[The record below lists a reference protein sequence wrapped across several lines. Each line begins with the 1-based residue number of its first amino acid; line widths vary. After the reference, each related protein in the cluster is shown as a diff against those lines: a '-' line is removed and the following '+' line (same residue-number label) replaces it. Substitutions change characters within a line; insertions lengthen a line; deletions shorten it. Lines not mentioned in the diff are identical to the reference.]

1 MTLQELIKALNVTDE
16 EAATTAIKNYLDGQY
31 VTKARFNEVN
41 ESKKSL
47 ETQLTE
53 RDNQL
58 KELKKVDADALK
70 DKIKELEEA
79 NKAAKAQAVEQLN
92 QLKID
97 SAIKIAIGDKT
108 HDADMVASLFDKSKL
123 ILGEDGKITGLD
135 EQLNQLKA
143 DKAFL
148 FKQVEKPKPYDPV
161 AGTDPAVNNP
171 FAKDT
176 WNMTE
181 QGKMLRENPEQAARL
196 KAAAN
201 GK

>member
-79 NKAAKAQAVEQLN
+79 NEAAKAQALEQLN

-97 SAIKIAIGDKT
+97 SAIKIALGDKT

>member
-70 DKIKELEEA
+70 DI
-79 NKAAKAQAVEQLN
+79 V
-92 QLKID
+92 
-97 SAIKIAIGDKT
+97 S
-108 HDADMVASLFDKSKL
+108 
-123 ILGEDGKITGLD
+123 
-135 EQLNQLKA
+135 
-143 DKAFL
+143 
-148 FKQVEKPKPYDPV
+148 
-161 AGTDPAVNNP
+161 
-171 FAKDT
+171 
-176 WNMTE
+176 
-181 QGKMLRENPEQAARL
+181 
-196 KAAAN
+196 
-201 GK
+201 